1 MNGLRTHS
9 TLAAF
14 LLACLLTLGLN
25 GCHTDCPTDP
35 PVDDEFESI
44 GVITGPDLRA
54 CACCGGYLITID
66 GTQYRIWEFP
76 ADHELVLDS
85 MENFPMTVRLDW
97 EPAPQPC
104 IGDEI
109 IVERIEEV
117 K

>member
-1 MNGLRTHS
+1 MNAHRTRF
-9 TLAAF
+9 TFAGILLAA
-14 LLACLLTLGLN
+14 LLTLGLN

-35 PVDDEFESI
+35 PVDEFESI

-54 CACCGGYLITID
+54 CACCGGYLITIE
-66 GTQYRIWEFP
+66 GKQYRIWEFP
-76 ADHELVLDS
+76 ADHDLVFNS

-97 EPAPQPC
+97 EPAPQQC